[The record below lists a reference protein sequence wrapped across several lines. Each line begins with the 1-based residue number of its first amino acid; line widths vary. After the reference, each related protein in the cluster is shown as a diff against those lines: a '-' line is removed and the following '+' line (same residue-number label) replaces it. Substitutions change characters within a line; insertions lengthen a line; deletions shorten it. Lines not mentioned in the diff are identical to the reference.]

1 MHSIRLGAAMA
12 MYLEEFPVYVIM
24 MTGRWSSDAFL
35 RFIRKQV
42 EQFSHNVSSR
52 MLRFELHRH
61 MIDNVLTISRFNP
74 RQRINQTTRRQGE
87 ILVVTCLVRHV
98 CPPSLSSVRGST
110 VLEVLMVDAHF
121 ANRRSDKG
129 KSFYLE

>member
-61 MIDNVLTISRFNP
+61 VTDYVPTISSRLDP
-74 RQRINQTTRRQGE
+74 RQRNHPDNKETRRNIGGNLSLQTR
-87 ILVVTCLVRHV
+87 L
-98 CPPSLSSVRGST
+98 PSLSSVRGAT
-110 VLEVLMVDAHF
+110 VLDVLVVEAHF
-121 ANRRSDKG
+121 ADGRSGKG
-129 KSFYLE
+129 KSFYFE

>member
-1 MHSIRLGAAMA
+1 MHSIRLGTAMA

-24 MTGRWSSDAFL
+24 MTGRWSLDAFL

-87 ILVVTCLVRHV
+87 IL
-98 CPPSLSSVRGST
+98 
-110 VLEVLMVDAHF
+110 
-121 ANRRSDKG
+121 
-129 KSFYLE
+129 